1 MKWVLV
7 VLGGLVGI
15 CVLAVLVLFAMGFRK
30 GARENRASVEI
41 ARPREAVWAWI
52 TEPERQKQWVSWLV
66 EVQDASPGVT
76 GAGRKEV
83 WVMDDPNMKQKISI
97 AGEYAAWEPPSRL
110 TMNIRMEGYFD
121 GTQVFTLTETGG
133 RTRLEQFSSC
143 RYLHPFYALLE
154 PLVTPAAQK
163 KMVADLGQLKARA
176 EAEPDASPVD
186 TSP

>member
-15 CVLAVLVLFAMGFRK
+15 CVLAVLVLFAMGFRS
-30 GARENRASVEI
+30 GARENRALVEI
-41 ARPREAVWAWI
+41 ACSREEVFAWI
-52 TEPERQKQWVSWLV
+52 SEPERQKQWVSWLV

-76 GAGRKEV
+76 GAGRNEV

-97 AGEYAAWEPPSRL
+97 ASEYTGWDPPNRL
-110 TMNIRMEGYFD
+110 EMNIHMDGFFD
-121 GTQVFTLTETGG
+121 GTQVYTLTDAGG
-133 RTRLEQFSSC
+133 KTRLEQFAET

-163 KMVADLGQLKARA
+163 KMVADLAQLKAKA
-176 EAEPDASPVD
+176 EAE
-186 TSP
+186 